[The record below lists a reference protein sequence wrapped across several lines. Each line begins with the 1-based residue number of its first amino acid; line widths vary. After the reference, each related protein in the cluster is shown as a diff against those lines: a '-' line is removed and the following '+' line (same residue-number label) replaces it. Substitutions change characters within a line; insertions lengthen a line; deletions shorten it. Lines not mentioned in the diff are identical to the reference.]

1 MAVKK
6 NKEWLLDYI
15 KRQKTRHKSLLMKN
29 ALSKKESEMSGSNTI
44 RPHQVRAQL
53 QRGESTEASLKLKP
67 VISQS
72 FENSTIDKTVPKCP
86 PRELAAKMTENFL
99 TVRSLSEEEDIFH
112 EKPRRIHKEK

>member
-1 MAVKK
+1 MAIG
-6 NKEWLLDYI
+6 LY
-15 KRQKTRHKSLLMKN
+15 QKTEDQTQCPPYEECSIQ
-29 ALSKKESEMSGSNTI
+29 KESEMSGSNTI

-72 FENSTIDKTVPKCP
+72 FENSTIDKTVPKCA

-99 TVRSLSEEEDIFH
+99 IVRSLSEEEDIFH